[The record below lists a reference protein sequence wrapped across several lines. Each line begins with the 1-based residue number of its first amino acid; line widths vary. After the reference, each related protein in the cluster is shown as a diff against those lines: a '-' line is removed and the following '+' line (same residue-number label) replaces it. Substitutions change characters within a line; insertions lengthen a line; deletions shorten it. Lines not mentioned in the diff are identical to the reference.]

1 MILLLFLEFAVSFD
15 VKARPRIH
23 VGVQARGWRRFL
35 FWIWWIYRWV
45 FPPRHGVRLHVTV
58 IGVVFAG
65 HFHLRLGNLQLPDVL
80 LWVILFHFAKP
91 MENCLLL
98 FAMFLLLFPNANILI
113 TTLAEKLSML
123 RYVKFKLYAWDVG
136 VHVLF
141 SIESLQ
147 PLSTVSLNPLF
158 LNHSLLFLLL
168 ELFFQEV
175 AEVFFDCRPR
185 GWRLHS
191 ASKAA
196 NRTICISLISLIQ
209 ELPDFG
215 VDLCLRCS
223 RQFLLELLMLIF
235 KLADFVHRS
244 DFESI
249 HLVLIG
255 SWANSKCV

>member
-1 MILLLFLEFAVSFD
+1 
-15 VKARPRIH
+15 
-23 VGVQARGWRRFL
+23 
-35 FWIWWIYRWV
+35 
-45 FPPRHGVRLHVTV
+45 
-58 IGVVFAG
+58 
-65 HFHLRLGNLQLPDVL
+65 
-80 LWVILFHFAKP
+80 

-158 LNHSLLFLLL
+158 LNHSLLFLLF

-185 GWRLHS
+185 G
-191 ASKAA
+191 
-196 NRTICISLISLIQ
+196 
-209 ELPDFG
+209 
-215 VDLCLRCS
+215 
-223 RQFLLELLMLIF
+223 
-235 KLADFVHRS
+235 
-244 DFESI
+244 
-249 HLVLIG
+249 
-255 SWANSKCV
+255 